1 LFQAFL
7 KKIMVSLLTWQEKLH
22 FQDKC
27 CSSHACFLRAFLSKK
42 TKKGFS
48 FTFDKKIKV
57 KS

>member
-1 LFQAFL
+1 
-7 KKIMVSLLTWQEKLH
+7 MVSLLTWQEKLH